1 MYLDQSPAT
10 ISMTATQCRELAE
23 QLKTRA
29 REAGISEKRATILMS
44 MARSYAGLAS
54 QLDLLASD
62 VGEFGPSRFDWQ
74 PLSFRVLPTVGK
86 TGAGEPSITPSAL
99 PPPPS

>member
-10 ISMTATQCRELAE
+10 ISITATQCRELAE
-23 QLKTRA
+23 QLKARA
-29 REAGISEKRATILMS
+29 RETGISHKRATILMS

-74 PLSFRVLPTVGK
+74 PLSFRVLQAGAS
-86 TGAGEPSITPSAL
+86 GAGEPSITRSAL
-99 PPPPS
+99 PSSQPS